1 MKNNDNTNRN
11 KILKIFR
18 KYKQLTQQ
26 QVADKA
32 NINYRQYQKFESG
45 ERDVMNGSFKLVCR
59 LLNALEIDI
68 KRLFDFLINKN
79 LLIYNILNDI
89 VILNITFK
97 YTLMRCFLLKKY

>member
-68 KRLFDFLINKN
+68 YKFYQGNYDY
-79 LLIYNILNDI
+79 LLDENI
-89 VILNITFK
+89 
-97 YTLMRCFLLKKY
+97 

>member
-68 KRLFDFLINKN
+68 NKFYQVN
-79 LLIYNILNDI
+79 YDYLLDENI
-89 VILNITFK
+89 
-97 YTLMRCFLLKKY
+97 

>member
-32 NINYRQYQKFESG
+32 NINYRQYQKFERG

-68 KRLFDFLINKN
+68 NKFYQGN
-79 LLIYNILNDI
+79 YDYLLNENI
-89 VILNITFK
+89 
-97 YTLMRCFLLKKY
+97 

>member
-18 KYKQLTQQ
+18 TCKQLTQQ

-68 KRLFDFLINKN
+68 NKFYQGN
-79 LLIYNILNDI
+79 YDYLLDENI
-89 VILNITFK
+89 
-97 YTLMRCFLLKKY
+97 

>member
-68 KRLFDFLINKN
+68 NKFYQGN
-79 LLIYNILNDI
+79 YDYLLGENI
-89 VILNITFK
+89 
-97 YTLMRCFLLKKY
+97 

>member
-1 MKNNDNTNRN
+1 MKNYDNTNRN

-68 KRLFDFLINKN
+68 NKFYQGN
-79 LLIYNILNDI
+79 YDYLLDENI
-89 VILNITFK
+89 
-97 YTLMRCFLLKKY
+97 

>member
-68 KRLFDFLINKN
+68 NKFYQGN
-79 LLIYNILNDI
+79 YDYLLDENI
-89 VILNITFK
+89 
-97 YTLMRCFLLKKY
+97 

>member
-45 ERDVMNGSFKLVCR
+45 ERDVMNGSFILVCR

-68 KRLFDFLINKN
+68 NKFYQGN
-79 LLIYNILNDI
+79 YDYLLDENI
-89 VILNITFK
+89 
-97 YTLMRCFLLKKY
+97 

>member
-32 NINYRQYQKFESG
+32 NINYRQYQKFENG

-68 KRLFDFLINKN
+68 NKFYQGN
-79 LLIYNILNDI
+79 YDYLLDENI
-89 VILNITFK
+89 
-97 YTLMRCFLLKKY
+97 

>member
-68 KRLFDFLINKN
+68 RQLFDDSN
-79 LLIYNILNDI
+79 
-89 VILNITFK
+89 
-97 YTLMRCFLLKKY
+97 

>member
-59 LLNALEIDI
+59 LLNALEIYIYKFYQGNYDY
-68 KRLFDFLINKN
+68 
-79 LLIYNILNDI
+79 LLDENI
-89 VILNITFK
+89 
-97 YTLMRCFLLKKY
+97 